1 MINGILLKNI
11 RVRETYAIAIKNID
25 RIIVQENFRQM
36 FLNWMLES
44 KEFNLEKF
52 KIKIEIK
59 SLKLKASRGK

>member
-1 MINGILLKNI
+1 MINGILPKNI
-11 RVRETYAIAIKNID
+11 RVRETYAIVIKNID
-25 RIIVQENFRQM
+25 RIIVPEKLRQM

-44 KEFNLEKF
+44 KEFNLENF

>member
-1 MINGILLKNI
+1 MINGILPKNI
-11 RVRETYAIAIKNID
+11 RVRETYAIVIKNID
-25 RIIVQENFRQM
+25 RIIVQEKLRQM

-44 KEFNLEKF
+44 KEFNLENF